1 MSMRTLQ
8 STTLRKNFFQVLDRI
23 EEERQ
28 PLEILRHGKPV
39 AVLAPSAGLPPGRK
53 KPAIP
58 LDEIAQFCRQF
69 HVLALFLFGSILGDD
84 FDETSDID
92 VLVDTRGRHL
102 KFKEECRMLDTL
114 EAMFGRKVDLLTKD
128 ALESPSMNPHLKAS
142 ISSTVRLVHLEAA

>member
-69 HVLALFLFGSILGDD
+69 RSILGDD

-102 KFKEECRMLDTL
+102 KFKEECRMLDNL